1 MSTFIL
7 AFGFFLTM
15 VLAMAI
21 GYVVQKKSIS
31 GSCGG
36 LGALGIDKACDCPEP
51 CDRKKA
57 RTEREEARQKRI
69 AEWKDNQIM

>member
-7 AFGFFLTM
+7 AFGFFLMMM
-15 VLAMAI
+15 VLMAI
-21 GYVVQKKSIS
+21 GYIVQRKKIA

-51 CDRKKA
+51 CDRRKA
-57 RTEREEARQKRI
+57 KAAQARER
-69 AEWKDNQIM
+69 AEKLAQWRRDQIL

>member
-7 AFGFFLTM
+7 AFVFFL
-15 VLAMAI
+15 VVVVAMSV
-21 GYVVQKKSIS
+21 GYIFKQKSIA

-57 RTEREEARQKRI
+57 RLERDAAREEKLKA
-69 AEWKDNQIM
+69 WKDQQIL

>member
-7 AFGFFLTM
+7 AFVFFI
-15 VLAMAI
+15 VVAVAMSV
-21 GYVVQKKSIS
+21 GYIFQQKSIA

-51 CDRKKA
+51 CDRKKQRLEKEQA
-57 RTEREEARQKRI
+57 RDAKLK
-69 AEWKDNQIM
+69 EWKKDQIL